1 MTRSLLRRLADRPL
15 TERER
20 QRAFSLAALTLLLVA
35 ALLTVTARRDEH
47 VPLMPRTSTATAVTP
62 PPPAPAEPAPTRTPA
77 PAPRAVRAPKAVIA
91 LARRALSDYLAYLYG
106 QRSARGIEGLD
117 RALRRRLAADRP
129 RVPAAVRRRR
139 PGVGAMT
146 GTRVPD
152 SPSTWAVRARVVD
165 GAVADFPAELLI
177 ARRGGRLVV
186 IQIGG
191 E

>member
-1 MTRSLLRRLADRPL
+1 MTRPLLRRLAQRPL

-20 QRAFSLAALTLLLVA
+20 QRAFSLAALALLLAA
-35 ALLTVTARRDEH
+35 ALLTVTARHEN
-47 VPLMPRTSTATAVTP
+47 PPTTPRTSTAAAVTP
-62 PPPAPAEPAPTRTPA
+62 PSPAAAAPAPTRTHA
-77 PAPRAVRAPKAVIA
+77 PARAAVRAPKAVTA

-106 QRSARGIEGLD
+106 QRRARGIEGLD
-117 RALRRRLAADRP
+117 RALRRRLAANRP

-152 SPSTWAVRARVVD
+152 SPATWAVRARVVD
-165 GAVADFPAELLI
+165 GAVADFPVELLI